1 MMARRM
7 IYVTFR
13 KRGLHRYAGAP
24 ADVEYLAHTHRH
36 IFWFKVSI
44 EVRHNDRDIEF
55 HLFQE
60 WLELLYDART
70 LGLDGRSCEMMAEEL
85 YARIAERYPGRAVDI
100 DISED
105 GENGAVLSWA

>member
-13 KRGLHRYAGAP
+13 KHGRHRFPNAP
-24 ADVEYLAHTHRH
+24 SEVAYLAQSHRH
-36 IFWFKVSI
+36 NFWFKVSI
-44 EVRHNDRDIEF
+44 EVHHNDRDIEF

-60 WLELLYDART
+60 WLMSLYEAGT
-70 LGLDGRSCEMMAEEL
+70 LQLSGRSCEMMAEEL
-85 YARIAERYPGRAVDI
+85 YTRIADRYPGRAVEI

-105 GENGAVLSWA
+105 GENGAVLSWP

>member
-13 KRGLHRYAGAP
+13 KRGLHRYADAP
-24 ADVEYLAHTHRH
+24 AEVDYLAHPHRH

-55 HLFQE
+55 HLFQD
-60 WLELLYDART
+60 WLESLYDART

-85 YARIAERYPGRAVDI
+85 YGRITERYPGRAVEI

-105 GENGAVLSWA
+105 GENGAVLSWP